1 MTEYKQEI
9 ETRFRQEKIEK
20 LYFDN
25 ILIRDDWAALHYRYR
40 ITNLSTSAI
49 YVGDRMQFLQFVQDG
64 SGFKIKAS
72 WIK

>member
-25 ILIRDDWAALHYRYR
+25 ILIRDDWAALHY
-40 ITNLSTSAI
+40 I
-49 YVGDRMQFLQFVQDG
+49 
-64 SGFKIKAS
+64 
-72 WIK
+72 